1 MLLTGCDRPYAV
13 NYVTEGSVFLVD
25 FGVPY
30 IWRVML
36 AVGRRLLYALV
47 VIFPASASSLRSG
60 LSAFSFASV
69 RFMFKTSYANKI
81 VIFSSYLSMSKST
94 VVLPFAARMI
104 VIVSSFFFSVLMSN
118 FSAFVML
125 LLGGFVC
132 LSMPATVF
140 RSFAFFP

>member
-13 NYVTEGSVFLVD
+13 NYVTEGGVFLVD

-81 VIFSSYLSMSKST
+81 VIFSSSMSKST

-104 VIVSSFFFSVLMSN
+104 VIVSSIFFSVLMSN